1 MTFIPTPKKII
12 ITLVEEPVKEGV
24 IIVPHAQK
32 AHSQGVVI
40 AVGEKTEFT
49 SIGDVVLFNQ
59 YIAVQLDEKEKT
71 YILEEAQVICKK
83 VQA

>member
-32 AHSQGVVI
+32 AHSQGLVL
-40 AVGEKTEFT
+40 AVGNKTEFT
-49 SIGDVVLFNQ
+49 SIGDMVLFNQ
-59 YIAVQLDEKEKT
+59 YIGVQLDEKEKVYT
-71 YILEEAQVICKK
+71 LEESQVLCLLEK
-83 VQA
+83 